1 MTRCV
6 IIELMTRWSPDAAL
20 RLEEAAMSLFAEQG
34 YAATTVQ
41 QISARAGLT
50 TRTFFRHFAD
60 KRDVL
65 FLRDREFPSV
75 IRSVLDGLPPDT
87 SGASLVRAGLRRAGA
102 EIEQWRSP
110 VARRQRII
118 AEEEQL
124 RERELLKNEHVSE
137 AIRIALTDR
146 GMPERDADVLARLS
160 AVVFDTALRRWV
172 ATGPSASLTDEL
184 DAAWADIDRLLG

>member
-1 MTRCV
+1 M
-6 IIELMTRWSPDAAL
+6 EPMTRWSPDAAL

-41 QISARAGLT
+41 QISGRAGLT

-75 IRSVLDGLPPDT
+75 IGSVLGALPAEL
-87 SGASLVRAGLRRAGA
+87 SGAALVRAGLRRAGS

-110 VARRQRII
+110 IARRQRII
-118 AEEEQL
+118 ADEEQL
-124 RERELLKNEHVSE
+124 RERELLKNEHLSE
-137 AIRIALTDR
+137 AIRAALTDR
-146 GMPERDADVLARLS
+146 RVPERDADVLARVS
-160 AVVFDTALRRWV
+160 AVVFDTALRRWI
-172 ATGPSASLTDEL
+172 AAGPSASLADEL
-184 DAAWADIDRLLG
+184 DAAWADVDRLLD